1 MTVNPSKCLDKWGRW
16 VYNVKEI
23 YLCECTQVHTISG
36 GVPIMK
42 KILSMILC
50 LSMFLVPILTGC
62 AQGDSS
68 ETDDVVADTEEVRY
82 PMTLSLWLPTSEK
95 TTDEAI
101 ALVEA
106 EINKYTTSTYD
117 TEIELHAINEADYA
131 KAIEDKLT
139 SIDDVKKAQER
150 AKEEAEQQKVNDI
163 YSGIVRDTAEPE
175 EVESETGYVAE
186 TKVDEYGQNV
196 TVYPAVDDDQLDIF
210 LVKGY
215 EEYLSY
221 IDEGLVQSLDSEM
234 SDIGKKL
241 YSYTYPH
248 FFEMADIDGLYGIPN
263 NHALGDY
270 QFLLVNKRLVEE
282 WNYSPDEL
290 TSLVDCEDFIMDM
303 GALKEAGEES
313 LSGVTPLLGE
323 CEAANMI
330 YFNADGNFSLGAEPS
345 ILCAQLVQYTA
356 ELSTT
361 EELLPQKLFDTEYA
375 SIRGM
380 MKRLGEVG
388 YIGDGVIDNNEE
400 FAVGVVTGDHTDIAQ
415 YEDDYYVFT
424 HGVPVATEEDVF
436 ESVFCVSTYSKDLS
450 RSMEIIT
457 LINTDETVRT
467 ILQYGVEGIHWKAAK
482 TADGED
488 TVDVISDDYLM
499 NIVDT
504 GNVYLTYPEEGVGK
518 SYWQHSKQ
526 QNIDCVYN
534 PYFGFEY
541 VTEDNKKDFVKLAT
555 ITETNIAEL
564 EACSGSEY
572 DSVKSKLNRNLI
584 MDDTVSGLLSQK
596 PDENSTVTDTIYMQ
610 LEMFLKSK

>member
-1 MTVNPSKCLDKWGRW
+1 
-16 VYNVKEI
+16 
-23 YLCECTQVHTISG
+23 
-36 GVPIMK
+36 
-42 KILSMILC
+42 
-50 LSMFLVPILTGC
+50 MFLVPILTGC
-62 AQGDSS
+62 AQGEST

-82 PMTLSLWLPTSEK
+82 PMTLSLWIPTNEK

-106 EINKYTTSTYD
+106 EINKYTTAKYD
-117 TEIELHAINEADYA
+117 TEIELHAINEAEYA

-163 YSGIVRDTAEPE
+163 YSGIIRDTAEPE
-175 EVESETGYVAE
+175 AVDSDTEYVAE

-196 TVYPAVDDDQLDIF
+196 TVYPAVEDDQMDIF

-221 IDEGLVQSLDSEM
+221 INDGLVQPLDTEM

-290 TSLVDCEDFIMDM
+290 TSLVKCEDFIMDM
-303 GALKEAGEES
+303 GALKASGEAS

-330 YFNADGNFSLGAEPS
+330 FFNADGNFSLGAEPS
-345 ILCAQLVQYTA
+345 ILCAQLDPAIFELTTA
-356 ELSTT
+356 EQLIPQIITTT
-361 EELLPQKLFDTEYA
+361 EYTKIL
-375 SIRGM
+375 GM
-380 MKRLGEVG
+380 MKRLGAEG
-388 YIGDGVIDNNEE
+388 YIGDGEIDENEE
-400 FAVGVVTGDHTDIAQ
+400 FAVGVVTGDHEDIEK
-415 YEDDYYVFT
+415 YEDQYYVYV
-424 HGVPVATEEDVF
+424 HGAPVATEKDVF
-436 ESVFCVSTYSKDLS
+436 ESVFCVSTYSKDVS

-457 LINTDETVRT
+457 YINTDETVRT
-467 ILQYGVEGIHWKAAK
+467 ILQYGVEGVHWKADK

-488 TVDVISDDYLM
+488 TVDIISDDYIM

-504 GNVYLTYPEEGVGK
+504 GNVFLTYPAEGVGK
-518 SYWQHSKQ
+518 SYWEHSKL
-526 QNIDCVYN
+526 QNIDCVLN
-534 PYFGFEY
+534 PYFRFEY
-541 VTEDNKKDFVKLAT
+541 VTDANRGNFAALAT
-555 ITETNIAEL
+555 LTNTYMTQINSFSAAEFD
-564 EACSGSEY
+564 SEL
-572 DSVKSKLNRNLI
+572 SKLQKDLI
-584 MDDTVSGLLSQK
+584 INGVVSGLLSK
-596 PDENSTVTDTIYMQ
+596 EPTDDVSDTMYME
-610 LEMFLKSK
+610 LEMYLKSK